1 MNLKKVLLSGLF
13 GGLLIL
19 LGLVGPSVVEA
30 GWGPPTRVIDGFRI
44 VVATETVGP
53 TQLLSYT
60 GGSEEVIIYAN
71 DNSSCVSNN
80 LLIDDVSADFSTSV
94 TTGTSRIPTDTF
106 FYFGEFQGN
115 LYALSD
121 STCSITVDIWR
132 KK

>member
-60 GGSEEVIIYAN
+60 GGSEELIIYAN
-71 DNSSCVSNN
+71 YNSSCLSNN

-94 TTGTSRIPTDTF
+94 TKGTSRIPTDTF

>member
-1 MNLKKVLLSGLF
+1 MNLKKILPSCLF

-19 LGLVGPSVVEA
+19 SGLVGPSVVEA
-30 GWGPPTRVIDGFRI
+30 GWGPPTKVIDGFRI

-60 GGSEEVIIYAN
+60 GGSEEVIIFAN
-71 DNSSCVSNN
+71 DNSSCVSNT
-80 LLIDDVSADFSTSV
+80 LLIDDISADFSTSV

-106 FYFGEFQGN
+106 FYFGDFQGN
-115 LYALSD
+115 LFALSD
-121 STCSITVDIWR
+121 STCSLTVDIWR